1 MRPGLAIPFH
11 FVIFEETRGAADE
24 SQWPRSFLG
33 TPDRDL
39 GFLFSHRVQTARG
52 PSRGLSPSPGLGPH
66 EQERYAHPT
75 SAGGQ
80 AGAASWHE

>member
-39 GFLFSHRVQTARG
+39 GFLFSHRVQTARALPKPQPFPWG
-52 PSRGLSPSPGLGPH
+52 WGFC
-66 EQERYAHPT
+66 
-75 SAGGQ
+75 
-80 AGAASWHE
+80 